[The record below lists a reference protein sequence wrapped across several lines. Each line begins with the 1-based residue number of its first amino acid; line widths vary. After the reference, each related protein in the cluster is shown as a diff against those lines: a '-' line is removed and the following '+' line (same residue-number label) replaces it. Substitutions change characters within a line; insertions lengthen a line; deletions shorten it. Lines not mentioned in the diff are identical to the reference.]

1 MSSFYL
7 GDGCIDLSYNRDL
20 TADEFE
26 VFTML
31 LLSLNRKKY
40 PLKILK
46 LDSCD
51 ITGNLMHNRSLTP
64 KNLCKYSKLV
74 KKFALEC
81 YDVFL
86 HLDEKLAKLAPLIAK
101 FEKVTLNGSQKMTA
115 VGWEEVR

>member
-1 MSSFYL
+1 MKQDLPSFYS

-51 ITGNLMHNRSLTP
+51 ITGNLILDRSSIP
-64 KNLCKYSKLV
+64 KNSMEIV
-74 KKFALEC
+74 
-81 YDVFL
+81 
-86 HLDEKLAKLAPLIAK
+86 
-101 FEKVTLNGSQKMTA
+101 
-115 VGWEEVR
+115 

>member
-1 MSSFYL
+1 MLKQGLRSFFS

-51 ITGNLMHNRSLTP
+51 ITGNLILNRSSNP
-64 KNLCKYSKLV
+64 KNLTQK
-74 KKFALEC
+74 
-81 YDVFL
+81 FL
-86 HLDEKLAKLAPLIAK
+86 HWNIMMYLYI
-101 FEKVTLNGSQKMTA
+101 
-115 VGWEEVR
+115 